1 MRTSRLGAFTRLAV
15 CLCALG
21 GADPLSAQ
29 KSPGESPG
37 DSDRIVTSEEVK
49 KATHSPALSLLRIFS
64 FPHRRTTAGMEIGLI
79 ASEKNKII
87 ERFQLWTDNLRKH
100 GVEYRFG
107 GSGEGAGL
115 GGGGSYTVR
124 TGERGTFRLLG
135 LLTFKGYQEFLTQWT
150 NTLPANQLILEG
162 SYQWRP
168 QENFYGLGH
177 GSLKEKHSNFALRQ
191 SWAGLRWE
199 VKPAKRFHWGALY
212 RVAWI
217 SALPGRNPAY
227 SSPQV
232 FFSNLPGFGAQT
244 QLHSAGTYLDMD
256 MLRKEYQWGG
266 AAHWGASYQEGLGD
280 RNLRYFSY
288 EMQLEG
294 RMPIVPTSSV
304 LVGQANF
311 ELNRQRGGSDPI
323 PFYLLPH
330 IGGSSTLRGF
340 ALDRFYGKNL
350 MLLSLE
356 YRYGI
361 HPNIQAIP
369 FFDEGQIF
377 DRTSD
382 LRWLNWHRNYGIG
395 FRFRSTTGTALKIE
409 YGRSMEGFQIHV
421 TFGERERPPLR
432 GPIRYGAYKR

>member
-1 MRTSRLGAFTRLAV
+1 MTRSRLRVFLALAV
-15 CLCALG
+15 WACALG
-21 GADPLSAQ
+21 RPDLLSAQ
-29 KSPGESPG
+29 KTPGESPG
-37 DSDRIVTSEEVK
+37 DPDRIVTAEEVK
-49 KATHSPALSLLRIFS
+49 EATRPPAWSFLHIVS
-64 FPHRRTTAGMEIGLI
+64 FPHRRITAAMQKGLI

-87 ERFQLWTDNLRKH
+87 ERFQLWTENLRKH

-115 GGGGSYTVR
+115 GGGGTYTVR

-150 NTLPANQLILEG
+150 NTLPASQLIAEG
-162 SYQWRP
+162 SYLWRP

-199 VKPAKRFHWGALY
+199 VKPAKRFRWGALY
-212 RVAWI
+212 RLAWI

-256 MLRKEYQWGG
+256 MLRQEYQWGG

-280 RNLRYFSY
+280 RNLRYFGY

-340 ALDRFYGKNL
+340 ALDRFYGQNL

-356 YRYGI
+356 YRYRI

-382 LRWLNWHRNYGIG
+382 LTWLHWHRNYGIG
-395 FRFRSTTGTALKIE
+395 FRFRSATGTALKIE
-409 YGRSMEGFQIHV
+409 YGRSREGFQIHI
-421 TFGERERPPLR
+421 TFGDRERPPLR